1 MADQPADGRDQ
12 EGRQGVGA
20 PTQHL
25 EIFFRTF
32 TRPVIYV
39 LVLLGLHL
47 FLRGHGSPGGGFIAG
62 LVIAVAAL
70 LSRIVL
76 DRPLVRGSPD
86 ALIPWGLLLAFAT
99 GVVPLFFG
107 LPFLTSDYGYVTWP
121 LIGEFEWATAVL
133 FDAGVFLVVV
143 GTTLTI
149 IELLAGNTDETL
161 SDYGQA
167 DGGSLNSPR
176 TDASHADAPGRAAGA
191 PEGTD

>member
-1 MADQPADGRDQ
+1 MADQPAGGKDHKGK
-12 EGRQGVGA
+12 QGVGA
-20 PTQHL
+20 TTDHL

-47 FLRGHGSPGGGFIAG
+47 FLRGHNSPGGGFIAG

-76 DRPLVRGSPD
+76 DRPLIRGAPN
-86 ALIPWGLLLAFAT
+86 AIIPWGLLLAFAT
-99 GVVPLFFG
+99 GVVPLFFD
-107 LPFLTSDYGYVTWP
+107 LPFLTSAHDYVTWP

-133 FDAGVFLVVV
+133 FDAGVFMVVV

-149 IELLAGNTDETL
+149 IELLAGNTDATL
-161 SDYGQA
+161 SDYGEM
-167 DGGSLNSPR
+167 DGGTLE
-176 TDASHADAPGRAAGA
+176 SHADMNADAL
-191 PEGTD
+191 EGTD

>member
-1 MADQPADGRDQ
+1 MADQPVKDKDYKGK
-12 EGRQGVGA
+12 QGVGA
-20 PTQHL
+20 TTDHL

-76 DRPLVRGSPD
+76 DRPLVRGAPN

-107 LPFLTSDYGYVTWP
+107 LPFLKSDYGYVTWP

-133 FDAGVFLVVV
+133 FDAGVFMVVV
-143 GTTLTI
+143 GSTLTI
-149 IELLAGNTDETL
+149 IELLAGNTDATL
-161 SDYGQA
+161 SDYGEMDPGTLESHPDMTANMQEPKSEGA
-167 DGGSLNSPR
+167 D
-176 TDASHADAPGRAAGA
+176 
-191 PEGTD
+191 

>member
-1 MADQPADGRDQ
+1 MVADKPVDASTDYKGRHG
-12 EGRQGVGA
+12 EGED
-20 PTQHL
+20 TEHL

-76 DRPLVRGSPD
+76 DRPLLRGQPN
-86 ALIPWGLLLAFAT
+86 AMIPWGLLLAFAT
-99 GVVPLFFG
+99 GVVPLFFD
-107 LPFLTSDYGYVTWP
+107 LPFLTSEYGYVTWP

-133 FDAGVFLVVV
+133 FDAGVFIVVV

-149 IELLAGNTDETL
+149 IELLSGNTDETL
-161 SDYGQA
+161 SDYGEA
-167 DGGSLNSPR
+167 DGGTLR
-176 TDASHADAPGRAAGA
+176 ARAEADMDAADT
-191 PEGTD
+191 PEGTA

>member
-1 MADQPADGRDQ
+1 MADQPVSNTDHKG
-12 EGRQGVGA
+12 EKGIGA
-20 PTQHL
+20 TTDHL

-76 DRPLVRGSPD
+76 DRPLVRGAPN

-99 GVVPLFFG
+99 GVVPLFFD
-107 LPFLTSDYGYVTWP
+107 LPFLKSDYGYVTWP

-133 FDAGVFLVVV
+133 FDAGVFMVVV
-143 GTTLTI
+143 GSTLTI

-161 SDYGQA
+161 SDYGEMDQGEMDPGTLEAHPNMTVDMQPKSEGA
-167 DGGSLNSPR
+167 D
-176 TDASHADAPGRAAGA
+176 
-191 PEGTD
+191 

>member
-1 MADQPADGRDQ
+1 MADQPASNTDHKG
-12 EGRQGVGA
+12 EQGVGA
-20 PTQHL
+20 TTDHL
-25 EIFFRTF
+25 EVFFRTF

-47 FLRGHGSPGGGFIAG
+47 FLRGHGAPGGGFIAG

-76 DRPLVRGSPD
+76 DRPLVRGAPN

-99 GVVPLFFG
+99 GVVPLFFS

-133 FDAGVFLVVV
+133 FDAGVFMVVV

-161 SDYGQA
+161 SDYGEV
-167 DGGSLNSPR
+167 DV
-176 TDASHADAPGRAAGA
+176 GA
-191 PEGTD
+191 PEMQADAIDTSANASEGAD